1 MATDTKENPQTA
13 QPSNVIPGLIIFLSI
28 NFLVAAMYFGILNP

>member
-1 MATDTKENPQTA
+1 MATGTQQQDITSK
-13 QPSNVIPGLIIFLSI
+13 PSNVIPGLVIFLSI